1 MAGGAAATQGGL
13 YLATGGPPTL
23 GSWALGLL
31 ALAGGVALL
40 AGFLTPIAG
49 AAAGLSTV
57 YLAATWD
64 PSPAPAFFIDRFPAL
79 LVLAVSAALAMLGPG
94 AHSLDAY
101 LFGRREI
108 LVVRHDASRH

>member
-1 MAGGAAATQGGL
+1 MQGGL
-13 YLATGGPPTL
+13 YLATGAPTTPL
-23 GSWALGLL
+23 SWALGLL
-31 ALAGGVALL
+31 AVAGGVALL

-49 AAAGLSTV
+49 AVAGLTTF

-64 PSPAPAFFIDRFPAL
+64 PSPAPLFFIDRFAAL
-79 LVLAVSAALAMLGPG
+79 LVLADTAALAMLGPG

-108 LVVRHDASRH
+108 LVVRHDGSRQ